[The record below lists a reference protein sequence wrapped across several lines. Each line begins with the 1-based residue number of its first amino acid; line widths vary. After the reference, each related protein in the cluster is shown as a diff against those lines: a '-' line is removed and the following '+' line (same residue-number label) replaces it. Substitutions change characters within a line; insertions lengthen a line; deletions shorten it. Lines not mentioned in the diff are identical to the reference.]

1 MWKSLLFFI
10 RLVKKMGYLLFMNK
24 KIKNI
29 IKQALV
35 LESKK
40 HRLVIENE
48 DLRQIKGLK
57 NSIEKKLKK
66 VYLDVTGKD
75 LDLPTID
82 IKIDDDI
89 VDGKIAG
96 FNHPKN
102 GKNGLMGIKSKALD
116 DKEYL
121 KWVITHELIHASV
134 GKDLPKDKEH
144 DGLFD
149 KIADGMGL
157 PEEYRD

>member
-1 MWKSLLFFI
+1 MD
-10 RLVKKMGYLLFMNK
+10 K
-24 KIKNI
+24 KIKDI
-29 IKQALV
+29 IKRTLI

-40 HRLVIENE
+40 PYLMEKNDSLGEIRS
-48 DLRQIKGLK
+48 LK
-57 NSIEKKLKK
+57 NSIEEKLKK
-66 VYLDVTGKD
+66 VYFNVTGKKI
-75 LDLPTID
+75 DLPKID
-82 IKIDDDI
+82 IKIDDSI
-89 VDGKIAG
+89 KDGKIAG

-102 GKNGLMGIKSKALD
+102 GENGVMGIKSKALD

-121 KWVITHELIHASV
+121 KWVITHELIHACV
-134 GKDLPKDKEH
+134 GEDLPKHEEH

>member
-1 MWKSLLFFI
+1 
-10 RLVKKMGYLLFMNK
+10 MGEN
-24 KIKNI
+24 IKNI
-29 IKQALV
+29 IKRTLLSEAKRFV
-35 LESKK
+35 LNE
-40 HRLVIENE
+40 ENG
-48 DLRQIKGLK
+48 DLNQIRSLK

-121 KWVITHELIHASV
+121 KWVIVHELIHACV
-134 GKDLPKDKEH
+134 GEDLPKHEED

>member
-1 MWKSLLFFI
+1 
-10 RLVKKMGYLLFMNK
+10 MGEN
-24 KIKNI
+24 IKNI
-29 IKQALV
+29 IKRTLLSEAKRFV
-35 LESKK
+35 LNE
-40 HRLVIENE
+40 ENG
-48 DLRQIKGLK
+48 DLNQIRSLK

-66 VYLDVTGKD
+66 VYLDVTGNE

-89 VDGKIAG
+89 IDGKIAG

-121 KWVITHELIHASV
+121 KWVITHELIHACV
-134 GKDLPKDKEH
+134 GEDLPKHKEH

>member
-1 MWKSLLFFI
+1 
-10 RLVKKMGYLLFMNK
+10 MNK

-29 IKQALV
+29 IKQTLV

-66 VYLDVTGKD
+66 VYFDVTGKD

-134 GKDLPKDKEH
+134 GKDLPKSKEH
-144 DGLFD
+144 TGLFD

>member
-1 MWKSLLFFI
+1 MVDFI
-10 RLVKKMGYLLFMNK
+10 K
-24 KIKNI
+24 KI
-29 IKQALV
+29 IKETISMEVEKPHLNEKKGD
-35 LESKK
+35 LE
-40 HRLVIENE
+40 VIN
-48 DLRQIKGLK
+48 DLK

-66 VYLDVTGKD
+66 VYFDITEEE
-75 LDLPTID
+75 LDLPKID

-134 GKDLPKDKEH
+134 GKDLPKSKEH
-144 DGLFD
+144 TGLFK
-149 KIADGMGL
+149 KIADKMGL
-157 PEEYRD
+157 PKEYQD

>member
-1 MWKSLLFFI
+1 MEVEKPYLNE
-10 RLVKKMGYLLFMNK
+10 KKGD
-24 KIKNI
+24 
-29 IKQALV
+29 
-35 LESKK
+35 LE
-40 HRLVIENE
+40 VIN
-48 DLRQIKGLK
+48 DLK

-82 IKIDDDI
+82 VKIDDDI

-134 GKDLPKDKEH
+134 GKDLPKSKEH
-144 DGLFD
+144 TGLFK
-149 KIADGMGL
+149 KIADKMGL
-157 PEEYRD
+157 PKEYQD

>member
-1 MWKSLLFFI
+1 
-10 RLVKKMGYLLFMNK
+10 MGEN
-24 KIKNI
+24 IKNI
-29 IKQALV
+29 IKRTLLSEAKRFV
-35 LESKK
+35 LNE
-40 HRLVIENE
+40 ENG
-48 DLRQIKGLK
+48 DLSQIRSLK

-66 VYLDVTGKD
+66 VYLDVTGNE

-89 VDGKIAG
+89 IDGKIAG

-121 KWVITHELIHASV
+121 KWVIVHELIHASV
-134 GKDLPKDKEH
+134 GKYLPKHKEH

>member
-1 MWKSLLFFI
+1 MEMEKPYLNE
-10 RLVKKMGYLLFMNK
+10 KKGD
-24 KIKNI
+24 
-29 IKQALV
+29 
-35 LESKK
+35 LE
-40 HRLVIENE
+40 VVN
-48 DLRQIKGLK
+48 DLK

-82 IKIDDDI
+82 VKIDDDI

-102 GKNGLMGIKSKALD
+102 GKNGLMGIKSRALD

-121 KWVITHELIHASV
+121 KWVIVHELIHASV

>member
-1 MWKSLLFFI
+1 
-10 RLVKKMGYLLFMNK
+10 MNK

-29 IKQALV
+29 IKQTLV

-134 GKDLPKDKEH
+134 GKYLPKDKEH

>member
-1 MWKSLLFFI
+1 MVDFI
-10 RLVKKMGYLLFMNK
+10 K
-24 KIKNI
+24 KI
-29 IKQALV
+29 IKETLSMEV
-35 LESKK
+35 EKPYLREKKGDLE
-40 HRLVIENE
+40 VIK
-48 DLRQIKGLK
+48 DVKSGV
-57 NSIEKKLKK
+57 EKKLKK
-66 VYLDVTGKD
+66 VYFDVTGEE
-75 LDLPTID
+75 LDLPKID

-134 GKDLPKDKEH
+134 GKDLPKSKEH
-144 DGLFD
+144 TGLFK
-149 KIADGMGL
+149 KIADKMGL
-157 PEEYRD
+157 PKEYQD

>member
-1 MWKSLLFFI
+1 
-10 RLVKKMGYLLFMNK
+10 MGEN
-24 KIKNI
+24 IKNI
-29 IKQALV
+29 IKRTLLSEAKRFV
-35 LESKK
+35 LNE
-40 HRLVIENE
+40 ENG
-48 DLRQIKGLK
+48 DLNQIRSLK

-66 VYLDVTGKD
+66 VYLDVTGNE

-89 VDGKIAG
+89 IDGKIAG

-121 KWVITHELIHASV
+121 KWVIVHELIHASV
-134 GKDLPKDKEH
+134 GKDLPKHKEH

-157 PEEYRD
+157 PEEYRE

>member
-1 MWKSLLFFI
+1 
-10 RLVKKMGYLLFMNK
+10 MGEN
-24 KIKNI
+24 IKNI
-29 IKQALV
+29 IKRNLLSEAKRFV
-35 LESKK
+35 LNE
-40 HRLVIENE
+40 ENG
-48 DLRQIKGLK
+48 DLNQIRSLK

-121 KWVITHELIHASV
+121 KWVIVHELIHACV
-134 GKDLPKDKEH
+134 GEDLPKHEEH